1 MTVSASLKN
10 SLHKNEV
17 MVSTNSQSKTVAIP
31 SKESGYGS
39 SVNGGELLL
48 LALAT
53 CYCNDI
59 YREATKR
66 NIQIT
71 EVEVQVTG
79 NFGAEG
85 EAGRN
90 FQYRPII
97 KSSASAEEL
106 RQLIAHTDSVA
117 EIHKTLRQGTTV
129 QLVYQP

>member
-1 MTVSASLKN
+1 MTISASIKN

-17 MVSTNSQSKTVAIP
+17 TVSTNSQSKTVSIP

-59 YREATKR
+59 YREAAKR
-66 NIQIT
+66 NIQVT

-85 EAGRN
+85 EPGSN
-90 FQYRPII
+90 FQYKPIV
-97 KSSASAEEL
+97 KSNASAEEL
-106 RQLIAHTDSVA
+106 RKLIEHTDSVA
-117 EIHKTLRQGTTV
+117 EIHNTLRRGTSV
-129 QLVYQP
+129 KLMY

>member
-1 MTVSASLKN
+1 MTISASIKN

-17 MVSTNSQSKTVAIP
+17 TVSTNAQSKTVTIP

-59 YREATKR
+59 YREAAKR
-66 NIQIT
+66 NIQVT

-85 EAGRN
+85 EPGSN
-90 FQYRPII
+90 FQYKPMV
-97 KSSASAEEL
+97 KSNASAEEL
-106 RQLIAHTDSVA
+106 RQLIEHTDSVA
-117 EIHKTLRQGTTV
+117 EIHNTLRQGISV
-129 QLVYQP
+129 KLVHQ